1 MVQSIAVSARPKVVQ
16 EVEDFLIADSPGL
29 TERALDRNPALE
41 LADLVLGG
49 DDVEFLS
56 AIIDILLD
64 RISRQSKER
73 SDIVLELSADTRL
86 SAHTS
91 PWNHLEASAA
101 ISQSARRASLP
112 DRSDLPRREASS
124 RQPGANGSAP
134 I

>member
-1 MVQSIAVSARPKVVQ
+1 MVQSIAVSARPKGVQ
-16 EVEDFLIADSPGL
+16 EVEDVLIADSPGL
-29 TERALDRNPALE
+29 TELALDRNPALE

-49 DDVEFLS
+49 DDVEFLA

-91 PWNHLEASAA
+91 PWNPLEPSPA
-101 ISQSARRASLP
+101 ILQSARRASLP
-112 DRSDLPRREASS
+112 ARGDSIGKAHV
-124 RQPGANGSAP
+124 
-134 I
+134 